1 MESKKHEPFVADQS
15 SVLFCLSK
23 EKSAIRGNGFW
34 KFNSSLTKDQNYIIE
49 IKKMISNFC
58 SENESLFNGQLK
70 WDFLKYEVRKFTI
83 RYMKH
88 VAKEKRQQ
96 RINLEIQLPK
106 TKETTD

>member
-1 MESKKHEPFVADQS
+1 MESKKHQPSVADQP
-15 SVLFCLSK
+15 SVLFCLSN

-34 KFNSSLTKDQNYIIE
+34 KFNSSLSKDQNYITE
-49 IKKMISNFC
+49 IKKMICNFC
-58 SENESLFNGQLK
+58 SENESLFNCQLK
-70 WDFLKYEVRKFTI
+70 WDFLRYEVIKFTI